1 MFLSE
6 VGHIYF
12 FQILQSLHSHSTTMQ
27 SYNQINFND
36 IAPDELINYI
46 VNKHHGFTK
55 NMLSLTLQHSK
66 TLSNQGEKEASY
78 ISKALILLNET
89 IKQHFKDEEEILYP
103 YAKKLLEWK
112 RTGNNTMV
120 PSVNIIGNP
129 INRFIEEHVYII
141 DLFNEIRTIT
151 NNYTVAS
158 NNKSQLK
165 LLHAELFELEQD
177 LQKQI
182 YIENNILFTKLME
195 LQKEMILAKPT
206 N

>member
-1 MFLSE
+1 
-6 VGHIYF
+6 
-12 FQILQSLHSHSTTMQ
+12 MQ

-78 ISKALILLNET
+78 ISKTLILLNET

>member
-6 VGHIYF
+6 VGHIYIF
-12 FQILQSLHSHSTTMQ
+12 LNLQSLYSYSTTMQ

-66 TLSNQGEKEASY
+66 TLAKQGEEEASRIY
-78 ISKALILLNET
+78 KALILLNET
-89 IKQHFKDEEEILYP
+89 VKQHFRDEEEILYP

-112 RTGNNTMV
+112 RTGNNIMV
-120 PSVNIIGNP
+120 PSINIIGNP
-129 INRFIEEHVYII
+129 INRFIEEHVYLIE
-141 DLFNEIRTIT
+141 LFHEIRTIT
-151 NNYTVAS
+151 NNYTVVS
-158 NNKSQLK
+158 NNKNQIK

-182 YIENNILFTKLME
+182 YIENNILFTKLIN
-195 LQKEMILAKPT
+195 LQKEMILAKPSV
-206 N
+206 

>member
-12 FQILQSLHSHSTTMQ
+12 FLNLQSLYSYSTTMQ

-66 TLSNQGEKEASY
+66 TLAKQGEEEASRIY
-78 ISKALILLNET
+78 KALILLNET
-89 IKQHFKDEEEILYP
+89 VKQHFRDEEEILYP

-112 RTGNNTMV
+112 RTGNNIMV
-120 PSVNIIGNP
+120 PSINIIGNP

-141 DLFNEIRTIT
+141 DLIIGLQRTEKNLCLI
-151 NNYTVAS
+151 NSA
-158 NNKSQLK
+158 
-165 LLHAELFELEQD
+165 
-177 LQKQI
+177 KQI
-182 YIENNILFTKLME
+182 NN
-195 LQKEMILAKPT
+195 
-206 N
+206 